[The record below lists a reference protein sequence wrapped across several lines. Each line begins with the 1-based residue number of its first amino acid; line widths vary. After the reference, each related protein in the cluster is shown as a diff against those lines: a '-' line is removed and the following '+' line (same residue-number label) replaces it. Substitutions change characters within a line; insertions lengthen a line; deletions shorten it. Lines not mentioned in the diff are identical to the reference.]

1 MNLNDGKL
9 FRQQNYIDGAWC
21 DADGGGVIEVD
32 NPATGA
38 IIGTVPRAGGAE
50 TRRAIEAANRALGPW
65 RAKTSGDRA

>member
-38 IIGTVPRAGGAE
+38 IIGTVPRAGGVE
-50 TRRAIEAANRALGPW
+50 TRRAIEAANGALGL
-65 RAKTSGDRA
+65 

>member
-21 DADGGGVIEVD
+21 DADGSGVIEVD

-38 IIGTVPRAGGAE
+38 IIGTVPRMAE
-50 TRRAIEAANRALGPW
+50 EGTRQAIAAADNALPAW
-65 RAKTSGDRA
+65 RDCFFLEL